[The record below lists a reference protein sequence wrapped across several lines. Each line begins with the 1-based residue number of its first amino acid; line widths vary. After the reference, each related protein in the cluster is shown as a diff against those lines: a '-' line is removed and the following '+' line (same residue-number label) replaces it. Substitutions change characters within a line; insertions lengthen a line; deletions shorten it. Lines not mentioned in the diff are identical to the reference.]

1 VTVTVHSPQRR
12 RLTAPVVFAALAVTA
27 VLIGADV
34 PSWFDNRLQPAA
46 LDLYDWVSSNRPT
59 HWLFSGV
66 FTPIADAI
74 DWCVARV
81 LSLLTSLR
89 WPGVLALV
97 AVVGA
102 RTGGWRAA
110 LAGTAAMAMVGV
122 LGFWEPTMVTL
133 SIMLVAIVGS
143 VLVGLPLGIAAARR
157 PWLDRL
163 LRPFLDTAQ
172 VIPAFV
178 YLGLL
183 VLLFSIEAPPVV
195 VATMIFAIPPAVR
208 ITVLAIRQV
217 PTVLNEVGQSFGA
230 TRRQQLWKVQ
240 LPVARRMLL
249 LGLNQ
254 VIMMA
259 FAIVVFGSYL
269 GVADVGNEVKAGLDK
284 VRPDIAFAPGLA
296 IVFAAIALDRISTG
310 ERRTHHRRL
319 STRTGALVGCA
330 VVLAAVVAARVLS
343 TRSFPDSLVVD
354 IRPPAA
360 DALDWVNDHLRN
372 GVPIIGGTEPISDF
386 VVVRLIEPLKK
397 FLVWLP
403 WLLVVVAASALGYVL
418 RGWRLAATVA
428 AALLLIASM
437 GVITSNKSSLWD
449 NAMDTLSQVLIA
461 VVLSVIIAV
470 PIGVLAGRRP
480 RFFGVIRPLLDG
492 AQVLPQFVYLVP
504 VLFLFGVGRSAGVI
518 ASIIYAVPPG
528 VRLTAQ
534 GLRSVPWA
542 PREAAISFGA
552 TPGQELRKVQLPLAM
567 RSILLGINQTVLMVL
582 ATVVIAALI
591 GGGALGLY
599 SLGGFQKQ
607 QSQFGQGLAAGVSIV
622 CLAVVLDRL
631 TQALGTPRAHRQAA
645 SQPQGDN
652 T

>member
-1 VTVTVHSPQRR
+1 MTMTMRSAHVR
-12 RLTAPVVFAALAVTA
+12 RLTAPAVFVLLAGAAVVV
-27 VLIGADV
+27 GADV
-34 PSWFDNRLQPAA
+34 PTWFDNRLQPAA
-46 LDLYDWVSSNRPT
+46 LDIYDWVSSNRPT

-66 FTPIADAI
+66 FTPIADTI

-89 WPGVLALV
+89 WPGVLAVV
-97 AVVGA
+97 AVVGT

-110 LAGTAAMAMVGV
+110 LAGAGAMAMVGV
-122 LGFWEPTMVTL
+122 LGFWDPTMVTL
-133 SIMLVAIVGS
+133 SIMLVAIAGS
-143 VLVGLPLGIAAARR
+143 VLIGVPLGIAAARR
-157 PWLDRL
+157 PRVDRL
-163 LRPFLDTAQ
+163 LRPLLDTAQ

-208 ITVLAIRQV
+208 ITVLAIQQV

-240 LPVARRMLL
+240 LPVARKMLL

-296 IVFAAIALDRISTG
+296 IVFAAIALDRVSTG
-310 ERRTHHRRL
+310 ERRTHHRRFPGR
-319 STRTGALVGCA
+319 SGVVVGGAI
-330 VVLAAVVAARVLS
+330 VLTAVVAARVLS
-343 TRSFPDSLVVD
+343 SRSFPEPLVVD

-360 DALDWVNDHLRN
+360 DALNWVNDHLRN
-372 GVPIIGGTEPISDF
+372 GVPVVGGTKPISDF
-386 VVVRLIEPLKK
+386 VVINLIEPLKK

-403 WLLVVVAASALGYVL
+403 WLLVVVAMSALGYLL
-418 RGWRLAATVA
+418 RGWRLAVTVA
-428 AALLLIASM
+428 GALLLIASM

-449 NAMDTLSQVLIA
+449 NAMDTLSQVLVA
-461 VVLSVIIAV
+461 VVVSVIFAV
-470 PIGVLAGRRP
+470 PIGVVAGRKP
-480 RFFGVIRPLLDG
+480 RFFAAIRPLLDG

-534 GLRSVPWA
+534 GLRSVPWT

-552 TPGQELRKVQLPLAM
+552 TPAQELRKVQLPLAL

-607 QSQFGQGLAAGVSIV
+607 QSQFGQGLAAGISIV

-631 TQALGTPRAHRQAA
+631 TQAWGTPRTTRRAA
-645 SQPQGDN
+645 SQLQGDN